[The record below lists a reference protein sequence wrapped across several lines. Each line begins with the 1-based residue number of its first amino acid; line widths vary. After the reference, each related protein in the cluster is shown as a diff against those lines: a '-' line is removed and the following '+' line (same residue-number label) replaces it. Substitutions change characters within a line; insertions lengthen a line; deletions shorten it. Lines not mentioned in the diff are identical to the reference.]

1 MDRGADLSDISQY
14 PAEKEILF
22 PPLTALQVV
31 SRRVH
36 DKALIL
42 EVRPTCNTHSLTISE
57 VIGKRAKLLLDM
69 ESNMR
74 LEISRDLS
82 RNLDNYE
89 HVAAAKA
96 AFSELLK
103 YNSDFAVKCAAAKE
117 APSQPDIT
125 WRHMVTKQMMAFNEG
140 GGNGDRLFGEAVSY
154 TLDMKVKAVE
164 SVHEFFAQLDD
175 KTPGRLD
182 LSGKCLGRR
191 ASSTIPLSYPVRMLI
206 YSNCLHEK
214 SCEEFSMIN
223 L

>member
-82 RNLDNYE
+82 RNLGKIGSTLFYE
-89 HVAAAKA
+89 HTAAAIAAAKA

-103 YNSDFAVKCAAAKE
+103 CNTDFDFAVKCAAAKE

-125 WRHMVTKQMMAFNEG
+125 WWHMVTK
-140 GGNGDRLFGEAVSY
+140 
-154 TLDMKVKAVE
+154 
-164 SVHEFFAQLDD
+164 
-175 KTPGRLD
+175 
-182 LSGKCLGRR
+182 
-191 ASSTIPLSYPVRMLI
+191 
-206 YSNCLHEK
+206 
-214 SCEEFSMIN
+214 
-223 L
+223 